1 MRGRRSGNTSR
12 APFWPTE
19 PKRAI
24 LAKPAQP
31 GIWPNE
37 PKLQKGNIG
46 AERAA
51 AVFNLELNQL
61 SVEVR
66 MAVLADEEVAGCA
79 RRGAAAPSNLL
90 GHGFCHDSAKAFR
103 NIVSLPSGET

>member
-1 MRGRRSGNTSR
+1 
-12 APFWPTE
+12 
-19 PKRAI
+19 
-24 LAKPAQP
+24 
-31 GIWPNE
+31 
-37 PKLQKGNIG
+37 LQKGNIG
-46 AERAA
+46 SERAA

-79 RRGAAAPSNLL
+79 RRGAGRTVEAAPSNLI
-90 GHGFCHDSAKAFR
+90 GRRFCHDSAKAFR

>member
-1 MRGRRSGNTSR
+1 VPILANWNPSG
-12 APFWPTE
+12 PFWPNQ
-19 PKRAI
+19 PNRAF
-24 LAKPAQP
+24 
-31 GIWPNE
+31 WPNE

-79 RRGAAAPSNLL
+79 RRGAAAPSNLI
-90 GHGFCHDSAKAFR
+90 GRRFCHDSAKAFR